1 MNIKSIIFF
10 VIVLFSGNL
19 YSQSDT
25 TSINPN
31 KLVKNPVFFGVQ
43 VEAVSALAINELGI
57 SGDYDLYSSINKK
70 YSFGLRISTEY
81 YIIHDLDVGG
91 GSTYGPYWDFSILGR
106 HSIRGR
112 HFWFSPLLGI
122 SLHNNLEEEKSDSK
136 LIIKWGLELKY
147 NLYRENVGLVLKFLS
162 GFIENSGYGGIGLT
176 IGFYN
181 N

>member
-1 MNIKSIIFF
+1 M
-10 VIVLFSGNL
+10 
-19 YSQSDT
+19 
-25 TSINPN
+25 
-31 KLVKNPVFFGVQ
+31 
-43 VEAVSALAINELGI
+43 
-57 SGDYDLYSSINKK
+57 
-70 YSFGLRISTEY
+70 
-81 YIIHDLDVGG
+81 
-91 GSTYGPYWDFSILGR
+91 GR

-176 IGFYN
+176 IGLYN